1 MIEQAE
7 DFREESETLYRLL
20 EPLDDAE
27 FGKKTLFKHWT
38 LTHVLGHLHLWN
50 WAADSALHDGV
61 AFDRF
66 ASRVVD
72 AVVKGSLRAF
82 ENEWLAG
89 RHGRALLEE
98 WRAFYLP
105 MSRRI
110 EQADPR
116 QRVKWLGPDMSV
128 RSSISARLM
137 ETWAH
142 GQEVHDHL
150 GVQRI
155 DTDRIRNIAQLGVNT
170 FGWTFRNRGMEPPG
184 ATPRVALL
192 APSGAIWEW
201 NGDNATDCIQGS
213 ASEFCQVVTQTR
225 NIGDTGLR
233 VSGAVAGQWMAIA
246 QCFAGRPEQPPA
258 IGTRHT
264 SKIS

>member
-1 MIEQAE
+1 M
-7 DFREESETLYRLL
+7 
-20 EPLDDAE
+20 
-27 FGKKTLFKHWT
+27 FKHWT

-66 ASRVVD
+66 ASRVMD

-128 RSSISARLM
+128 RSSISAR
-137 ETWAH
+137 
-142 GQEVHDHL
+142 V
-150 GVQRI
+150 
-155 DTDRIRNIAQLGVNT
+155 
-170 FGWTFRNRGMEPPG
+170 
-184 ATPRVALL
+184 TPR
-192 APSGAIWEW
+192 AI
-201 NGDNATDCIQGS
+201 QSS
-213 ASEFCQVVTQTR
+213 AH
-225 NIGDTGLR
+225 
-233 VSGAVAGQWMAIA
+233 
-246 QCFAGRPEQPPA
+246 RP
-258 IGTRHT
+258 I
-264 SKIS
+264 